1 MDCSVIYYAARK
13 TSFCEKTLRR
23 CLSPLHLRISSA
35 CFTNSA
41 RELGDRLIE
50 AFGSCGVCAVV
61 GGTDFSDGRSVVRII
76 SNAAARS
83 KPELLRR
90 LPNPEGDDGF
100 VLRAGGQLLVL
111 LPDDPAQLEEML
123 RGKLSDFI
131 KNSIQ

>member
-61 GGTDFSDGRSVVRII
+61 GGTDFSAGRSVVRII
-76 SNAAARS
+76 SNAAASSR
-83 KPELLRR
+83 PETVRK
-90 LPNPEGDDGF
+90 LPCGDGCGYL
-100 VLRAGGQLLVL
+100 LRAGGQLLLL
-111 LPDDPAQLEEML
+111 LPDDPARIEEIL
-123 RGKLSDFI
+123 RGDLSDYI
-131 KNSIQ
+131 RNTII